1 MKKLKTLACITLA
14 ATILTSAFAFGI
26 PSASAEDTE
35 EDTEL
40 AAVGAEHRSVSWSS
54 LPSVDTEKLNKTVTN
69 LYADKRRVFLDI
81 YEKHQMTVL
90 DSYSHSINGRVSFS
104 SSDSKIAEVSET
116 GMITAV
122 SNGTA

>member
-40 AAVGAEHRSVSWSS
+40 AAVGAEHRAVSWSS
-54 LPSVDTEKLNKTVTN
+54 LPSVDTTRIKE
-69 LYADKRRVFLDI
+69 
-81 YEKHQMTVL
+81 
-90 DSYSHSINGRVSFS
+90 GFS
-104 SSDSKIAEVSET
+104 SIYTRSIR
-116 GMITAV
+116 
-122 SNGTA
+122 